1 MENEFRL
8 FGRDHL
14 LTLGAL
20 IACGG
25 LAVFAARQF
34 GEPSRRRLRFL
45 LALMLAACH
54 LTENAVALGQG
65 WYRIQMLPLE
75 MCDLAAMFGIY
86 SLLTRDVRTVGPA
99 YFFALSGTLPA
110 LITPELDVTFPHFRF
125 VTYFIEHGLTVITPL
140 VLVFGLGIVP
150 RTGAWFRS
158 FLVINLCAA
167 PNGVLNATIG
177 TNFMYLSRKPHGPT
191 PFDWFGPWPGYLLV
205 LELLVLVLFRLLEIP
220 LRALG
225 ASPAK
230 NPGQTDKAGRRISI
244 GAARSPGRHDPLRAG
259 RGVLGVYSRR
269 RPL

>member
-14 LTLGAL
+14 VTLGAL
-20 IACGG
+20 AACGA
-25 LAVFAARQF
+25 LAVFTARQA
-34 GEPSRRRLRFL
+34 GDPSRRRLRWL
-45 LALMLAACH
+45 LAFVLAACH
-54 LTENAVALGQG
+54 LTENAVALSQG

-110 LITPELDVTFPHFRF
+110 LITPELDVTYPHFRF
-125 VTYFIEHGLTVITPL
+125 VAYFLEHGLTVITPL

-150 RTGAWFRS
+150 RAGAWFRA
-158 FLVINLCAA
+158 FLVINICAV
-167 PNGVLNATIG
+167 PNGLLNATIG

-191 PFDWFGPWPGYLLV
+191 PFDWFGPWPGYLVV
-205 LELLVLVLFRLLEIP
+205 LELLVLVLFRLLAIP

-225 ASPAK
+225 ASRAK
-230 NPGQTDKAGRRISI
+230 DPGRTEKAGRRISVD
-244 GAARSPGRHDPLRAG
+244 ATRLPARHERTSPA
-259 RGVLGVYSRR
+259 S
-269 RPL
+269 